1 MTGKPIGRVFSIYE
15 PPKSPSISSIVGCIC
30 LLGSLIILSIL
41 ILASVVKSVFEMPSF
56 DGPISII
63 GETYQVISTVETPF
77 AIARSERE
85 QKILV
90 DALQG
95 PTESGNIRREAKGY
109 KVQFI

>member
-30 LLGSLIILSIL
+30 LLGGLSILSIL
-41 ILASVVKSVFEMPSF
+41 ILASAVKSVFEMPSF
-56 DGPISII
+56 DDPISII
-63 GETYQVISTVETPF
+63 REGYQVVSTVETPF
-77 AIARSERE
+77 AIARSEME

-90 DALQG
+90 DALQR
-95 PTESGNIRREAKGY
+95 PTESENIRWKAKGY